1 MSFGKKLRELRGART
16 KEEVAI
22 AIKVT
27 TSSYSKYEREERVP
41 RDEVKI
47 RIAEYYGKT
56 VQEIFFTPNE
66 HI

>member
-1 MSFGKKLRELRGART
+1 MSFGKKLRDLRGSKT
-16 KEEVAI
+16 KEEVAN

-27 TSSYSKYEREERVP
+27 HSSYSKYEREERVP

-56 VQEIFFTPNE
+56 VQEIFFAPDE
-66 HI
+66 HK